1 MTTAPAVRGLW
12 LGLLGV
18 CIFAITI
25 PMTRIAAGTT
35 EDPAMT
41 AGFIAM
47 GRAAVAGLLSLAF
60 IRLTRA
66 PRPQKADWP
75 PLIVSALGVVFGF
88 PLLLSWALR
97 YVPAVH
103 ASVVLGVLPL
113 ITAMVGA
120 WLHRQRPSPLFWLCA
135 ASGSALVMVY
145 AVWQTPDGQAT
156 MTLDAADLALLIATL
171 CAAVGYGFGARLSHH
186 LRAEHVICWSLVIS
200 LPVTLPYTWWHWPQE
215 TLPLRCWLAFG
226 YLSVFSMWLGFFAWY
241 RGLALGGTVRVS
253 QVQLAQP
260 FIAMVFAVPLLGE
273 RLDVTSLAFATAV
286 IVTVFMGRRAA
297 VRSS

>member
-1 MTTAPAVRGLW
+1 MTSSARGFW

-18 CIFAITI
+18 SIFAITI
-25 PMTRIAAGTT
+25 PMTRIAAGTP
-35 EDPAMT
+35 DAPAMS

-60 IRLTRA
+60 LRVTRA
-66 PRPQKADWP
+66 PRPQRADWP
-75 PLIVSALGVVFGF
+75 PLVISALGVVFGF

-97 YVPAVH
+97 HVPAVH

-113 ITAMVGA
+113 VTAVVGA

-135 ASGSALVMVY
+135 AGGSALVMVY
-145 AVWQTPDGQAT
+145 ALLQTPHGQEGLA
-156 MTLDAADLALLIATL
+156 LDAADWALLVATL
-171 CAAVGYGFGARLSHH
+171 CAAIGYGFGARLSHQW
-186 LRAEHVICWSLVIS
+186 RAEHVICWSLVIS
-200 LPVTLPYTWWHWPQE
+200 LPITLPCTWWAWPAE
-215 TLPLRCWLAFG
+215 ALPMRCWGAFG

-260 FIAMVFAVPLLGE
+260 FIAMLFAVPLLGE
-273 RLDVTSLAFATAV
+273 ALDVTSLAFATAV
-286 IVTVFMGRRAA
+286 IVTVFIGRRAA
-297 VRSS
+297 VRSA